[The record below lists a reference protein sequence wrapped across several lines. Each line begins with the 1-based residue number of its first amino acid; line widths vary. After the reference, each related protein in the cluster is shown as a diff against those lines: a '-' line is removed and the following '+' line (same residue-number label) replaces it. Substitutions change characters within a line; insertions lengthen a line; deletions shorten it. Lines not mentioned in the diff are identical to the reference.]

1 MNKKLTLLL
10 LSALALGTLAAQA
23 QTPAPAAAPAP
34 APAPAAPSG
43 SWVFTP
49 AFASQYMFRGVRLGG
64 PGFEP
69 TLEYDYDTLAVGV
82 WANFP
87 LADKVVGQSDP
98 EFDFYGTYSF
108 ELQKDVA
115 TLVPGFTFYTYPN
128 AKKNNGFYKA
138 TFEPNLALNYTVSGV
153 TLTPKLYYDFVL
165 KGPTVELNAAY
176 NVPLKDAGT
185 ELDFAATLGTY
196 KWTAAAEDTSP
207 DVKNYGNYW
216 LVGVT
221 LPFAFGKDGADGT
234 FKLGWAYTKGS
245 DNFFKQG
252 TAGKSA
258 NAAALGRG
266 VVTVSYAFK
275 F

>member
-1 MNKKLTLLL
+1 MNKKTTLLA
-10 LSALALGTLAAQA
+10 LSALTIGALSLHA

-34 APAPAAPSG
+34 APAAPVTG
-43 SWVFTP
+43 SWLLTP
-49 AFASQYMFRGVRLGG
+49 AFNSQYMFRGVRLGG
-64 PGFEP
+64 PSLNP
-69 TLEYDYDTLAVGV
+69 SLEYDYDVLAVGV

-87 LADKVVGQSDP
+87 LKDKVSGQSDP
-98 EFDFYGTYSF
+98 EFDFYGTYSI

-115 TLVPGFTFYTYPN
+115 TIVPGFTFYTYPE
-128 AKKNNGFYKA
+128 AKKANGFYKA
-138 TFEPNLALNYTVSGV
+138 TFEPNLALNYTVGGL
-153 TLTPKLYYDFVL
+153 TLTPKLYYDMVL
-165 KGPTVELNAAY
+165 KGPTAEFNAAY

-234 FKLGWAYTKGS
+234 LKVGWAFTRGS

-252 TAGKSA
+252 SSPKSA
-258 NAAALGRG
+258 NAAAEGRG
-266 VVTVSYAFK
+266 VLTVSYAFK